1 MRRFIY
7 LILLIPFVVFAIGTS
22 KGDSPQSQ
30 TATLTLKI
38 SNSVGITVNNDAE
51 WDFTTVPNFPPD
63 VFPQYYYPTTPAS
76 SPYQQLEYMVYGA
89 AVGVLWEVIVSGD
102 GDPNPACG
110 ILLGDIEFSVAGA
123 ESWTPFHTSATP
135 DQIAN
140 GSGKTAG
147 WVTLYQDYQVN
158 ITGDEVSTVGST
170 VTITYT
176 IQTL

>member
-7 LILLIPFVVFAIGTS
+7 LILLIPFIVFAIGTS

-38 SNSVGITVNNDAE
+38 SNSVGITVTNDAE
-51 WDFTTVPNFPPD
+51 WDFTTMPSFPPD
-63 VFPQYYYPTTPAS
+63 VFPQYYFPTTPAS

-102 GDPNPACG
+102 GDPAPACG
-110 ILLGDIEFSVAGA
+110 ILLGDIEFSEAGMG
-123 ESWTPFHTSATP
+123 SWTSFHTSATP
-135 DQIAN
+135 DQIAS

-147 WVTLYQDYQVN
+147 WIPLDQDYRVN
-158 ITGDEVSTVGST
+158 IDGDEETTASST